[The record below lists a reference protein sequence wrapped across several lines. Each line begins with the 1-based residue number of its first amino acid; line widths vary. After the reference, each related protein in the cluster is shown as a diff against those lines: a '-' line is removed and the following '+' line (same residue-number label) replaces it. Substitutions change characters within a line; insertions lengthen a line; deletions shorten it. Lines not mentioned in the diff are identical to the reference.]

1 MLVSLSIRNVVLIEK
16 LDLSFDKGLCVF
28 TGETGA
34 GKSILLDALSL
45 ALGAR
50 AETELIRYGA
60 DQLSVTAEFT
70 IDKKHPALQIL
81 SEQGLDTDTTLIL
94 RRTLTKD
101 GKSKAFVNDQPISVG
116 LLKEIGNTLV
126 EIHGQFASHSLL
138 NPANH
143 LPVLDNYGGLTELVE
158 TCRQLYEDWRNKKAL
173 VIQAAEIL
181 QKAKADE
188 EYLTHAV
195 KELEALAPQKGE
207 EEKLS
212 TRRTELMNAE
222 KITESLN
229 NAYMILSSGSNSTVQ
244 SMIHSA
250 ARELEKANRFTDG
263 SFDEI
268 LKTLDL
274 TADSLAEAVESLEEQ
289 SANFSDPG
297 PELEQLEDR
306 LFTLKDIARK
316 HRVAVDDLP
325 ETLLNFKA
333 QLNTLYKGEEE
344 LIMHRKAAEQA
355 RLDFIT
361 KATELS
367 KARHKAAEQL
377 DKAVR
382 EELPALKLNKAH
394 FETRV
399 EELPESDFSATG
411 MNRITFCVSTNN
423 GVPPAPL
430 NKVASGGELAR
441 FMLALKV
448 NLAGAENIPT
458 LIFDEVDS
466 GIGGATASAV
476 GERLRRLGQERQV
489 LVVTHSP
496 QVAAFGTEH
505 MNVTKETTADNHIL
519 TTVIPLTA
527 EKRLEEIARM
537 LSGAEITDQARLAAQ
552 TLLEKSCL

>member
-1 MLVSLSIRNVVLIEK
+1 MLLSLSIRNVVLIEK

-50 AETELIRYGA
+50 AETDLIRYGA
-60 DQLSVTAEFT
+60 EQLSVTAEFQV
-70 IDKKHPALQIL
+70 DEKHPALSIL
-81 SEQGLDTDTTLIL
+81 TEQGLDTDTTLIL

-101 GKSKAFVNDQPISVG
+101 GKSKAFINDQAISVG
-116 LLKEIGNTLV
+116 LLREIGNTLV
-126 EIHGQFASHSLL
+126 EIHGQFASHGLL
-138 NPANH
+138 NPTNH
-143 LPVLDNYGGLTELVE
+143 LPVLDNYGGLADLAQ
-158 TCRQLYEDWRNKKAL
+158 TCRQLYENWREKKAL
-173 VIQAAEIL
+173 VTQAADIL
-181 QKAKADE
+181 AKAKADE

-195 KELEALAPQKGE
+195 KELEALEPQKGE

-212 TRRTELMNAE
+212 IRRTELMNAE

-229 NAYMILSSGSNSTVQ
+229 NAYMTLSGGGSSTVQ
-244 SMIHSA
+244 AMIHSA
-250 ARELEKANRFTDG
+250 VRELEKANRFTEG
-263 SFDEI
+263 SFDDI
-268 LKTLDL
+268 LKVLD
-274 TADSLAEAVESLEEQ
+274 TAADSLAEAVENLEAQ

-306 LFTLKDIARK
+306 LFTLKDVARK
-316 HRVAVDDLP
+316 HRVEVDDLP
-325 ETLLNFKA
+325 DTLITFQD

-344 LIMHRKAAEQA
+344 LVAHQKAAEQV
-355 RLDFIT
+355 RLDFIA
-361 KATELS
+361 KAKELS
-367 KARHKAAEQL
+367 IARQKAAERL
-377 DKAVR
+377 DQAVR
-382 EELPALKLNKAH
+382 KELPALKLGKAH

-399 EELPESDFSATG
+399 EELPETEFSATG
-411 MNRITFCVSTNN
+411 MNRVTFCVSTNN
-423 GVPPAPL
+423 GIPPAPL

-496 QVAAFGTEH
+496 QVAAFGTDH
-505 MNVTKETTADNHIL
+505 MNVTKQTTSDNHIL